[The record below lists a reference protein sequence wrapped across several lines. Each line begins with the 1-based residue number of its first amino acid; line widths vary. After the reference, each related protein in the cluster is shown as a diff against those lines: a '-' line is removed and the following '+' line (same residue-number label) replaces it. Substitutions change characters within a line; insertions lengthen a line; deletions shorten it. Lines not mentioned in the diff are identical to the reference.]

1 MPNTESKAT
10 KKQKVISLI
19 REINISKEELIG
31 YLSTLGVE
39 HVSVNTSL
47 EADVVDKVHSHFKKE
62 IEKEDKRLKK
72 SVDFVK
78 KYDIDITEANKKLQ
92 TEEDERVRIEEEAR
106 FKKMIEEAN
115 KQKEEER
122 QRQEAE
128 AYKERSKSL
137 EEQEKTRVTE
147 AKEKAKTR
155 RIAKEKAAEA
165 AAPTDKDSADKT
177 ASKDKKSTKP
187 EIKTDNKAAST
198 TGTGTAPTTD
208 YPKAAPRPDSG
219 NNRSSTVPPRKF
231 TPGQSG
237 SERPPYKKPFE
248 RPPFERPPFERRDG
262 NRPPSSGT
270 GAPGQGGYKKPGS
283 GEFKKVTLADIAKKR
298 PTSYKPD
305 DKSAASS
312 SSTTRPPAAG
322 AGPKRPFTPSS
333 DASKTKFEEE
343 RRFKEKKDRDKKKFE
358 LEAERKR
365 KANALRNQKKDITQK
380 EIDEAIRDTFAKIDD
395 DAGSSARSQAR
406 KRKKKERAEEELKIQ
421 ELADSQKNVIKV
433 MEFLSTSE
441 LANLMHME
449 ANELIKAC
457 FKLGM
462 MVSIN
467 QRLEKDLIV
476 LLAEEFGY
484 KIEFIT
490 EYEEDVLED
499 TPDAPE
505 SLKPRAP
512 VVTIMGHVDHGKTSL
527 LDYIRKA
534 NVVAGEAGGI
544 TQHIGA
550 YKVHLD
556 SGKEI
561 AFLDTPGHEAFT
573 AMRARGGQA
582 ADIVVLVVAAD
593 DSVMPQT
600 VEAINH
606 ALAANVP
613 IIVAINKV
621 DKPES
626 NPERIKQQLADKN
639 ILVEEWGGKYQSVE
653 ISAKHGRNI
662 DTLLE
667 KILLE
672 AEVLDLKA
680 NPDTQARAVVIE
692 ARLDKG
698 KGSVA
703 TILVQKGMLNVGD
716 TFVAGQFS
724 GKVKAMYDEREHKLE
739 HAGPSTPVQVLGFD
753 GVPQAG
759 DSFIVLNS
767 DRDAKAISLKRQQLK
782 REQDFRQ
789 VKFITLDDISKQI
802 KEGRQV
808 ELKIILK
815 ADFDGSA
822 EALADSLHKL
832 TTSEA
837 RVIVIHKAIGQ
848 ITESDVLLAE
858 ASNAIIIGFN
868 VRPNLNARKLAEK
881 NAVDVRLYNIIYNV
895 IEEVKT
901 ALEGMLEPELS
912 EEVTCTVEVRDVFKV
927 PKIGNIAGCFVQD
940 GKVTRGTKV
949 RLLRDGLVIFE
960 GNISSLKRHKDDARE
975 VDAGYE
981 CGIGLE
987 NFNDIKVSD
996 IIEGYKIV
1004 ETKRKLSAE
1013 VKA

>member
-1 MPNTESKAT
+1 MPNTEIKA

-19 REINISKEELIG
+19 KEINISKEDLIS
-31 YLSTLGVE
+31 YLSTVGVD
-39 HVSVNTSL
+39 HVSINTSL
-47 EADVVDKVHSHFKKE
+47 DADVVDKVHSHFKKE

-78 KYDIDITEANKKLQ
+78 KFDIDFEEVNQKLEKEQEELDRKEEEKARNEEAELLRK
-92 TEEDERVRIEEEAR
+92 RIEEENRSKEDERAKQE
-106 FKKMIEEAN
+106 KK
-115 KQKEEER
+115 
-122 QRQEAE
+122 
-128 AYKERSKSL
+128 AYEERSKTL

-155 RIAKEKAAEA
+155 RLAKEKAAEDA
-165 AAPTDKDSADKT
+165 DPTKKSSDKVNDTDTKTDDPKKDTKTDYPLAAPR
-177 ASKDKKSTKP
+177 
-187 EIKTDNKAAST
+187 TDNKST
-198 TGTGTAPTTD
+198 TPRPKFVPGQNRPTGTA
-208 YPKAAPRPDSG
+208 G
-219 NNRSSTVPPRKF
+219 ST
-231 TPGQSG
+231 
-237 SERPPYKKPFE
+237 E
-248 RPPFERPPFERRDG
+248 RPPFKKPYEKPPFERRTDG
-262 NRPPSSGT
+262 TRPPATGT
-270 GAPGQGGYKKPGS
+270 GSTAPGGYKKPGS
-283 GEFKKVTLADIAKKR
+283 GGTFKKVSIADLKDKR
-298 PTSYKPD
+298 RPSTYSPD
-305 DKSAASS
+305 DKSAPP
-312 SSTTRPPAAG
+312 RPPVAG
-322 AGPKRPFTPSS
+322 GPKRPFTPSS

-406 KRKKKERAEEELKIQ
+406 KRKKKERAEEEEKIQ
-421 ELADSQKNVIKV
+421 ALADSQKNVIKV
-433 MEFLSTSE
+433 TEYLSTSE
-441 LANLMHME
+441 LANLMNME
-449 ANELIKAC
+449 ATELIKAC

-490 EYEEDVLED
+490 EYEEDILED

-505 SLKPRAP
+505 TLKHRAP

-550 YKVHLD
+550 YKVKLD

-621 DKPES
+621 DKPEA

-653 ISAKHGRNI
+653 ISAKHGKNI
-662 DTLLE
+662 DGLLE

-703 TILVQKGMLNVGD
+703 TILVQKGILNIGD
-716 TFVAGQFS
+716 TFVAGVFS

-759 DSFIVLNS
+759 DSFIVLDS

-789 VKFITLDDISKQI
+789 VRFITLDDISKQI
-802 KEGRQV
+802 QEGKQV

-822 EALADSLHKL
+822 EALADSLQKL
-832 TTSEA
+832 TTPEA

-881 NAVDVRLYNIIYNV
+881 NAVDVRLYSIIYNV

-940 GKVTRGTKV
+940 GKITRATKI
-949 RLLRDGLVIFE
+949 RLLRDGLVIFS
-960 GNISSLKRHKDDARE
+960 GNVASLKRHKDDAKE

-987 NFNDIKVSD
+987 NFNDIKVGD

-1004 ETKRKLSAE
+1004 ETKRKLSSE
-1013 VKA
+1013 VK

>member
-1 MPNTESKAT
+1 MPNTDSKA
-10 KKQKVISLI
+10 KKQKVMSLI
-19 REINISKEELIG
+19 REINISKEDMFG
-31 YLSTLGVE
+31 YLSTLGVGNL
-39 HVSVNTSL
+39 SINTSL

-62 IEKEDKRLKK
+62 IEKEDKRIKK
-72 SVDFVK
+72 TKAFVDTL
-78 KYDIDITEANKKLQ
+78 DIDITEVNKIQEK
-92 TEEDERVRIEEEAR
+92 EENERVRIEEEAR
-106 FKKMIEEAN
+106 FKKMIEEEN
-115 KQKEEER
+115 KRKEEER
-122 QRQEAE
+122 QRQETE
-128 AYKERSKSL
+128 AYKERSKTL
-137 EEQEKTRVTE
+137 EDQEKVRVTE

-155 RIAKEKAAEA
+155 RIAKEKAAEGTDTANTPA
-165 AAPTDKDSADKT
+165 AADDKT
-177 ASKDKKSTKP
+177 KPKSTRP
-187 EIKTDNKAAST
+187 LKTDTKAET
-198 TGTGTAPTTD
+198 TAKNLEIAAKTD
-208 YPKAAPRPDSG
+208 YPQAAPRTDNRNEG
-219 NNRSSTVPPRKF
+219 RSSTVPPRKF
-231 TPGQSG
+231 VPGQTG
-237 SERPPYKKPFE
+237 ERPPYKKP
-248 RPPFERPPFERRDG
+248 PFERRDG
-262 NRPPSSGT
+262 SRPPASGT
-270 GAPGQGGYKKPGS
+270 GTAAPGGYKKPGT
-283 GEFKKVTLADIAKKR
+283 GEFKKVTLDDIRKKR
-298 PTSYKPD
+298 PTTYKPD
-305 DKSAASS
+305 DKGAPP
-312 SSTTRPPAAG
+312 RPPSTG
-322 AGPKRPFTPSS
+322 TGPKRPFTPSS

-406 KRKKKERAEEELKIQ
+406 KRKKKERAEEDLKIQ

-433 MEFLSTSE
+433 TEYLSTSE
-441 LANLMHME
+441 LANLMNIE

-490 EYEEDVLED
+490 EYEEDILED

-550 YKVHLD
+550 YKVQLE

-621 DKPES
+621 DKPEA

-653 ISAKHGRNI
+653 ISAKHGKNI
-662 DTLLE
+662 EALLD

-703 TILVQKGMLNVGD
+703 TILVQKGILNIGD
-716 TFVAGQFS
+716 IFVAGVFS

-759 DSFIVLNS
+759 DSFIVLDS
-767 DRDAKAISLKRQQLK
+767 DRAAKAISLKRQQLK

-802 KEGRQV
+802 QEGKQV

-832 TTSEA
+832 TTPEA

-881 NAVDVRLYNIIYNV
+881 NAVDVRLYSIIYNV

-912 EEVTCTVEVRDVFKV
+912 EEVTCTIEVRDVFKV

-940 GKVTRGTKV
+940 GKVTRATKV
-949 RLLRDGLVIFE
+949 RLLREGLVIFS
-960 GNISSLKRHKDDARE
+960 GNISSLKRHKDDAKE

-981 CGIGLE
+981 CGVGLE
-987 NFNDIKVSD
+987 NFNDIKVGD
-996 IIEGYKIV
+996 VIEGYKVV
-1004 ETKRKLSAE
+1004 ETKRKLSSE
-1013 VKA
+1013 VK